1 MRFQHG
7 EEAFFHSLAL
17 WLGGDTY
24 RMGTQTTNQ
33 PLGDMIS
40 HLFEL
45 HL

>member
-24 RMGTQTTNQ
+24 RTTNQ
-33 PLGDMIS
+33 PLGVMIS
-40 HLFEL
+40 HFIEL